1 MAKMIGIK
9 YVGARPHGVSVIM
22 YRSYKKFTVAPNK
35 PYEFTKYD
43 DISYEARNYYRRIA
57 RSLKLEVLVEGQ
69 EDELAVLHKKNHRRV
84 HPAPTSVEVHHTYT
98 AEVHNDAPV
107 HHEEDAE
114 SHTAEH
120 TEQPAVTIKSNL
132 IEALGEHKVAELND
146 SEIAEFVDNHT
157 DDQSVKDMISEMGID
172 YKPGRKSKGSIVAD
186 LIGSYR
192 NELVAYLTK

>member
-1 MAKMIGIK
+1 MIGIK

-43 DISYEARNYYRRIA
+43 DTSYEARNYYRRIA

-84 HPAPTSVEVHHTYT
+84 HPAPTSAEVTHHTT
-98 AEVHNDAPV
+98 EFHHEEVPV
-107 HHEEDAE
+107 HHEENAE
-114 SHTAEH
+114 SHTAEHNEH
-120 TEQPAVTIKSNL
+120 TEQPAVTIKSKL